1 MKPRSTITFSKN
13 KLSQNI
19 DAYLNENYA
28 QFHSPAHCGLL
39 NTRDLSEVEGLD
51 DLQEPQGVLKNYQD
65 QCAELFGAQAS
76 FFLINGASV
85 GLQAACLALK
95 IFLEENQNTKPVL
108 VARNIHKSVLAGI
121 ILAGLKI
128 KWLEPAW
135 DEELGIYTRVNLPE
149 KLEEAYSAVIIT
161 NPSYEGFY
169 SEIPKLKIPLIVDEA
184 HGAHYNFSDKL
195 PKSALKYGADLVI
208 QSWHKTLGS
217 LTQTGVIHV
226 GRNSLIQV
234 QYIQACL
241 KLLQTTSP
249 SYLLLESLC
258 QVIEDYK
265 SQGKEII
272 EATIEK
278 SSLIKQYRIKNDDPF
293 RCLLKVPGYKGQELD
308 EILFSNNISVEEVL
322 ENSVLAFINPGNSLK
337 DINALTRTL
346 SGIQAKTTVNQKS
359 KKPSVQKGVLDPRKE
374 FFKNQNIEIKA
385 PCPPGII
392 TKYPGDES

>member
-1 MKPRSTITFSKN
+1 LKPRSTITFSKN

-51 DLQEPQGVLKNYQD
+51 DLQEPQGVLKHYHD
-65 QCAELFGAQAS
+65 ECAELFGAQAS

-95 IFLEENQNTKPVL
+95 IFLEENKNTKPVL
-108 VARNIHKSVLAGI
+108 VARNIHKSVLSGI

-135 DEELGIYTRVNLPE
+135 DEDLGIYTKVSVPE
-149 KLEEAYSAVIIT
+149 KPEDHYSALIIT

-195 PKSALKYGADLVI
+195 PESALQYGADIVI

-226 GRNSLIQV
+226 GKNSLIKA

-258 QVIEDYK
+258 QIIEDYK

-278 SSLIKQYRIKNDDPF
+278 SSLIKQYRIENDDPF
-293 RCLLKVPGYKGQELD
+293 RCLLKVPDYKGQELD

-322 ENSVLAFINPGNSLK
+322 ESSVLAFINPGNTLE
-337 DINALTRTL
+337 DINTLVNTLHSIKTRTTL
-346 SGIQAKTTVNQKS
+346 STKS
-359 KKPSVQKGVLDPRKE
+359 KKPLVQKGILDPRKE
-374 FFKNQNIEIKA
+374 FFKNQDTEIKA

-392 TKYPGDES
+392 TKYPGDEN